1 MLSFSLCTESAVAK
15 ITYISHLV
23 ALDFNKLA
31 WGEGGY
37 LFFLYQKWHCANS
50 VFHDTSFSGITSWM
64 YNTQWEDSKL
74 RGVGG
79 GGSKKGLF
87 AGSQTKNVW
96 KIMVSR
102 LRLIGSGRDR
112 ILMRLTDSRKMTKN
126 SAVRREK
133 LQILTVCCK
142 KKIKLWKIM
151 MTTMDS
157 KEI

>member
-37 LFFLYQKWHCANS
+37 LFFSLPEVTLCKFCFPWY
-50 VFHDTSFSGITSWM
+50 VFLWNNILDVQHTVRRFKIT
-64 YNTQWEDSKL
+64 
-74 RGVGG
+74 RGG
-79 GGSKKGLF
+79 GRGSKKGLF

-112 ILMRLTDSRKMTKN
+112 ILMRLTDSRKMTK
-126 SAVRREK
+126 K
-133 LQILTVCCK
+133 L
-142 KKIKLWKIM
+142 
-151 MTTMDS
+151 S
-157 KEI
+157 R

>member
-37 LFFLYQKWHCANS
+37 LFFSLQEVTLCKFCFPWY
-50 VFHDTSFSGITSWM
+50 VFLWNNILDVQHTVRRFKIT
-64 YNTQWEDSKL
+64 
-74 RGVGG
+74 RGG

-87 AGSQTKNVW
+87 AGSQTNNVW

-112 ILMRLTDSRKMTKN
+112 ILMRLTDSRKMTKKTQPLGVKN
-126 SAVRREK
+126 
-133 LQILTVCCK
+133 CK
-142 KKIKLWKIM
+142 Y
-151 MTTMDS
+151 
-157 KEI
+157 

>member
-15 ITYISHLV
+15 IAYISHLV

-37 LFFLYQKWHCANS
+37 LFFSLPEVTLCKFCFPWY
-50 VFHDTSFSGITSWM
+50 VFLWNNILDVQHTVRRFKIT
-64 YNTQWEDSKL
+64 
-74 RGVGG
+74 RGG
-79 GGSKKGLF
+79 GGVKRVYL
-87 AGSQTKNVW
+87 QVPRRRMYERY
-96 KIMVSR
+96 IMASR
-102 LRLIGSGRDR
+102 LRLIGSGRER